1 MLEGEWYVS
10 VRMIILLG
18 IFVWAPMMGFL
29 LWKYAQTFSFIQKS
43 RATKR
48 RARRAL
54 QLAGDG
60 HNIYNQER
68 RRLRR
73 SF

>member
-1 MLEGEWYVS
+1 
-10 VRMIILLG
+10 MIILLG

-29 LWKYAQTFSFIQKS
+29 LWKYAQTFSFVQKS
-43 RATKR
+43 RATRR

-60 HNIYNQER
+60 HQLYSQER
-68 RRLRR
+68 RRVRR

>member
-1 MLEGEWYVS
+1 
-10 VRMIILLG
+10 MIILLG

-29 LWKYAQTFSFIQKS
+29 LWKYAQTFSFAQKS

-54 QLAGDG
+54 QLTSDG
-60 HNIYNQER
+60 HPV
-68 RRLRR
+68 
-73 SF
+73 

>member
-1 MLEGEWYVS
+1 
-10 VRMIILLG
+10 MIILLG

-29 LWKYAQTFSFIQKS
+29 LWKYAQTFSFAQKS

-54 QLAGDG
+54 QLTSDG
-60 HNIYNQER
+60 HPVYHEER
-68 RRLRR
+68 RRIRR